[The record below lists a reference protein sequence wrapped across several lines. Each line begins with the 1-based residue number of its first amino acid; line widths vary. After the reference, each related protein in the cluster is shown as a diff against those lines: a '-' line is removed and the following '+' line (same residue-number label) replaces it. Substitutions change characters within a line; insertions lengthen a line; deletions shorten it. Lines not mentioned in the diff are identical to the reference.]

1 MQKVQIIIKTY
12 QVWKRVLDPE
22 TQGSTAPGCTFS
34 FQPPLC
40 CWRYGF
46 AVSSGSREEEEQA
59 SRNLTGF
66 SLWITTSPRGDL
78 SPDFCL

>member
-12 QVWKRVLDPE
+12 QVWKLVLDPE
-22 TQGSTAPGCTFS
+22 TQASTAPGCTFS

-59 SRNLTGF
+59 SRNPTGF